1 MNSERTTHNRMTMTT
16 TTTTT
21 TRARMMGPVTKARV
35 NPGMRS
41 RRALAGPAQAREQR
55 GEGVTVKAEPVNLV
69 NATSSSI
76 SLESLANNPTYVMG
90 GIVALVV
97 AAGVATLSRDQAR
110 GSAVQ
115 RVTRAAHR
123 AEARWGEVRAE
134 EVENKAH
141 LEASLEG
148 LEREKVA
155 VDELRMRLEEAEAR
169 ARELEVSIQE
179 DRARAEELRV
189 ESASAWIDNWR
200 ANQSLQR
207 ATGGTLRVD
216 SRE

>member
-1 MNSERTTHNRMTMTT
+1 MNSETTTDNRMTMTT
-16 TTTTT
+16 TTTTRT
-21 TRARMMGPVTKARV
+21 ARMMGPVIKAKV

-115 RVTRAAHR
+115 RVTRAAR
-123 AEARWGEVRAE
+123 RVQEVRAE

-148 LEREKVA
+148 LEREQGA
-155 VDELRMRLEEAEAR
+155 VDELRMRIEEAEAR

>member
-1 MNSERTTHNRMTMTT
+1 MNSETTTDNRMTMTT
-16 TTTTT
+16 TTTTRT
-21 TRARMMGPVTKARV
+21 ARMMRPVTKARV

-41 RRALAGPAQAREQR
+41 RRALAAQAREQR

-115 RVTRAAHR
+115 RVTRAAR
-123 AEARWGEVRAE
+123 SAEARWGSVRAE

>member
-1 MNSERTTHNRMTMTT
+1 MNSETTTDNRMTMTT
-16 TTTTT
+16 TTTTRT
-21 TRARMMGPVTKARV
+21 ARMMRPVTKARV

-41 RRALAGPAQAREQR
+41 RRALAAQAREQR

-115 RVTRAAHR
+115 RVTRAAR
-123 AEARWGEVRAE
+123 RVQEVRAE

>member
-1 MNSERTTHNRMTMTT
+1 MNSETTTDNRMTMTT
-16 TTTTT
+16 TTTTRT
-21 TRARMMGPVTKARV
+21 ARMMGPVIKAKV

-115 RVTRAAHR
+115 RVTRAARRVR
-123 AEARWGEVRAE
+123 AVRAE

-148 LEREKVA
+148 LEREQGA
-155 VDELRMRLEEAEAR
+155 VDELRMRIEEAEAR

>member
-1 MNSERTTHNRMTMTT
+1 MEI
-16 TTTTT
+16 
-21 TRARMMGPVTKARV
+21 ARPCAC
-35 NPGMRS
+35 
-41 RRALAGPAQAREQR
+41 
-55 GEGVTVKAEPVNLV
+55 
-69 NATSSSI
+69 
-76 SLESLANNPTYVMG
+76 
-90 GIVALVV
+90 
-97 AAGVATLSRDQAR
+97 
-110 GSAVQ
+110 
-115 RVTRAAHR
+115 
-123 AEARWGEVRAE
+123 
-134 EVENKAH
+134 
-141 LEASLEG
+141 
-148 LEREKVA
+148 EKVA